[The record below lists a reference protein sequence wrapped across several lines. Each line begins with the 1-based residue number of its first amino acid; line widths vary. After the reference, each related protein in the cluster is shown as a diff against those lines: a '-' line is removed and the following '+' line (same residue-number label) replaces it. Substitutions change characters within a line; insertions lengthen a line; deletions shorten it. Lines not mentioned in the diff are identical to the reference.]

1 MEKKGEKELG
11 RKRDL
16 PTGERE
22 LRISSTS
29 AVGPKIERERERETE
44 FERDW
49 ERN

>member
-22 LRISSTS
+22 RASNFFYLCCWTQ
-29 AVGPKIERERERETE
+29 
-44 FERDW
+44 
-49 ERN
+49 N